1 MEMEGQMD
9 KGGSVKVIASV
20 SMELAEH
27 EARLEKLLA
36 DPARGEEI
44 RFSAWRQ
51 GQLLNEPLVLDES
64 ELLALVHQAILKGV
78 LSQDFIGKLRE
89 RIEI

>member
-1 MEMEGQMD
+1 MKKSDAE
-9 KGGSVKVIASV
+9 KVIATASL
-20 SMELAEH
+20 ELAEH

-36 DPARGEEI
+36 DPARGEEL

-51 GQLLNEPLVLDES
+51 GQLLNEPLVLEES
-64 ELLALVHQAILKGV
+64 ELVTLMHQAIQKGV